1 MAKNETN
8 NNESSAAEETPVSGK
23 GHATPKRREQEAANK
38 RPLIPS
44 DRKEAAKQ
52 SRAANAAARDR
63 ARVGLAAGDERY
75 LPARDKGP
83 QRRFARDYVDARFS
97 IGELLIPVM
106 FLIIITSFIQIGPNP
121 YLVPNIANYTMWAF
135 VCVLLIDLMIL
146 SGKLKTRL
154 EKKFGQVDRGVRW
167 YAMMRSLQL
176 RPMRLPKP
184 QVARRE
190 YPN

>member
-1 MAKNETN
+1 MAKKETATP
-8 NNESSAAEETPVSGK
+8 EPQPEETPAVTGK

-38 RPLIPS
+38 RPLIVS
-44 DRKEAAKQ
+44 DRKVASKQ
-52 SRAANAAARDR
+52 SKEANAAARDR
-63 ARVGLAAGDERY
+63 ARAGLAAGEERY
-75 LPARDKGP
+75 LPNRDKGP

-106 FLIIITSFIQIGPNP
+106 FLIIITSFIQLGPDP
-121 YLVPNIANYTMWAF
+121 LLIPNIANYTMWAF

-146 SGKLKTRL
+146 SGKLKTRI
-154 EKKFGQVDRGVRW
+154 EKKFGSVDRGVRW

-184 QVARRE
+184 QVSRGQ
-190 YPN
+190 YPS